1 METIS
6 KSFESG
12 EYEGTVIIDKSG
24 IVECNNSTFWSYGK
38 TTVKIKASGVTLKNA
53 RIEVLGGNVCAIETD
68 FPDLVLEN
76 VEVRGN
82 IKGMPSESENWN
94 LPSLISL
101 GEFAPECENTFYTS
115 ITVPMDCIIINNL
128 YGVEISPLN
137 MKKGSNQIKITVSPM
152 RGNTILYG
160 EIFTESKVKRRI
172 CISGKAVENAPQ
184 RKQTPPVTESNVPV
198 LKKGQRIL
206 IDEHFLNTFRFVF
219 ERKSVKRNMD
229 IDVYTFLLGE
239 NGKAFCDE
247 DLIFFGNTC
256 SKDNSV
262 QTGGDSKSPEVSV
275 SLSKLDGRYSKIAV
289 CFAIYGDDSSLNF
302 SLVESPVIHIFT
314 NQNEICQFPLEN
326 LFTEKTVVA
335 VELYRYK
342 NQWKINCIGSGYR
355 DGLKRLCESFGIE
368 VDS

>member
-1 METIS
+1 MI
-6 KSFESG
+6 KIFESG
-12 EYEGTVIIDKSG
+12 EYEGTVIINKSG
-24 IVECNNSTFWSYGK
+24 TVECNNSTFWSYGK

-53 RIEVLGGNVCAIETD
+53 RIEVLGGNAFAIETD

-82 IKGMPSESENWN
+82 IKGLSSEPENWN
-94 LPSLISL
+94 LPSLIPL
-101 GEFAPECENTFYTS
+101 GEFAPECENTFYTD
-115 ITVPMDCIIINNL
+115 ITVPIDCIIMNNL
-128 YGVEISPLN
+128 YGIEISPSNL
-137 MKKGSNQIKITVSPM
+137 KKGSNQIKITVSPM
-152 RGNTILYG
+152 RCNTILYG
-160 EIFTESKVKRRI
+160 EIFIVSKVKRRI
-172 CISGKAVENAPQ
+172 CISGKAVENAVQ
-184 RKQTPPVTESNVPV
+184 QKQSPPVPV
-198 LKKGQRIL
+198 LRKGQRIL
-206 IDEHFLNTFRFVF
+206 VDEHFRNTFRFVF
-219 ERKSVKRNMD
+219 ERKSVKKNMD
-229 IDVYTFLLGE
+229 IDVYAFLLGE

-247 DLIFFGNTC
+247 DLIFFGNQC

-275 SLSKLDGRYSKIAV
+275 TLSKLDGKYSKIAV

-302 SLVESPVIHIFT
+302 SLVEEPVIHIFT
-314 NQNEICQFPLEN
+314 NQNEICKFPLEN

-342 NQWKINCIGSGYR
+342 NQWKINCIGSGYS